1 MLCRRHFRFRL
12 AIFQPSPRF
21 RRIDKQQGPDGFVV
35 IVEYRAASVEIH
47 FSLKCKSF
55 NSDWPMGNES
65 SPELLLRSI
74 CSMTTSTS

>member
-1 MLCRRHFRFRL
+1 
-12 AIFQPSPRF
+12 
-21 RRIDKQQGPDGFVV
+21 VV